1 MTDLSH
7 WDFAEVFDGYE
18 AAALI
23 LGLEPRDSDGEQG
36 RIRVVTDSMEQHYKN
51 VLCRYQLKI
60 LCHEESS
67 ETRKIELE
75 STSMGD
81 LYHNFWLHVVET
93 PFIDWLNNSR
103 LHEFQR
109 QTFGRYRI
117 VSWLREIGR
126 KSIYQF
132 DLRTPIEATDV
143 VLPNEPIASIWPW
156 GAHHTEAL
164 GHLEAAANKFWR
176 LYDPEDDSTAPTNK
190 QVAEWLQS
198 KRGLSQKMA
207 EAMASILRADGLPTG
222 PRK

>member
-1 MTDLSH
+1 MADLSH

-36 RIRVVTDSMEQHYKN
+36 RIRVVTDSMEKHYKN
-51 VLCRYQLKI
+51 ALCTYRLKVDFE
-60 LCHEESS
+60 EES
-67 ETRKIELE
+67 ETKKIQLE
-75 STSMGD
+75 SASMSD
-81 LYHNFWLHVVET
+81 LYYDYWLHCAET
-93 PFIDWLNNSR
+93 PFIDWLENPR
-103 LHEFQR
+103 LHEFQN
-109 QTFGRYRI
+109 QTFERYRI
-117 VSWLREIGR
+117 VYWLKEIGR

-132 DLRTPIEATDV
+132 DLRAPIEANDV
-143 VLPNEPIASIWPW
+143 ALQNKPIVSTWPW
-156 GAHHTEAL
+156 GTHHTEAL
-164 GHLEAAANKFWR
+164 GHLEAAGNKFWR
-176 LYDPEDDSTAPTNK
+176 LYDPADDSTAPTNK